1 MSCPLAGRGPPEGG
15 KAVFSIAPDL
25 MATTERALQRLHT
38 PPYRHHLRLPR
49 PHLPTFI
56 EVAEMEAMATDML
69 SNDELSS
76 AEQAWELQQATQD
89 PDSSH
94 SHSPHES
101 PTLSPTPG
109 DSADHSKLSAP
120 IQKRRR
126 VTRAC
131 DGMRP
136 FSL

>member
-1 MSCPLAGRGPPEGG
+1 
-15 KAVFSIAPDL
+15 

-38 PPYRHHLRLPR
+38 PLFRHLRLPR

-76 AEQAWELQQATQD
+76 AEQAWELQQAAQD
-89 PDSSH
+89 LDSSH

-101 PTLSPTPG
+101 PLLSPTPG
-109 DSADHSKLSAP
+109 DSADNSKVSAP

-131 DGMRP
+131 DGM
-136 FSL
+136 